1 MHCVNTSPADGTP
14 EQDFV
19 RWRER
24 ADVHALGCVFDVLAP
39 ELLIVAAHVANRSAA
54 EDLVQAAFLQA
65 ITDGAR
71 WDSSRPLLP
80 WLVGILTNL
89 ALREREKA
97 RRVIDP
103 ARAPTPAPEPDPRDE
118 AERHEFAQ
126 ALGSALQGMP
136 LHYRQ
141 VLVLRLVHGLVPAD
155 GKLVLK

>member
-1 MHCVNTSPADGTP
+1 MHCVNTSPTDGTP

-39 ELLIVAAHVANRSAA
+39 ELLIVAAHVAGRSAA

-103 ARAPTPAPEPDPRDE
+103 ARA
-118 AERHEFAQ
+118 
-126 ALGSALQGMP
+126 
-136 LHYRQ
+136 
-141 VLVLRLVHGLVPAD
+141 
-155 GKLVLK
+155 KLVLK